1 MAKKQTRATG
11 TKTKKWF
18 SKSVDKAAGKYA
30 GKYLTQNYPGG
41 EAGFIKDASG
51 SNPSKAGKAFRDA
64 AFEGRVHRAKNYMPN
79 KSVTEVTYN
88 KPNKKLKTP
97 QMGRDIPLP
106 PTK

>member
-18 SKSVDKAAGKYA
+18 SKSDDKAAAKYA
-30 GKYLTQNYPGG
+30 NKYLMQNYPGG
-41 EAGFIKDASG
+41 EAGFRKDANS
-51 SNPSKAGKAFRDA
+51 SNPYKAARAFHDA
-64 AFEGRVHRAKNYMPN
+64 AFEGRVYRAKNFMPN

-88 KPNKKLKTP
+88 KPNKNLKTP